1 MKKIILPFLLV
12 FLFLSLQAQQL
23 ITVSPEFATV
33 NDNNVIVTFDASQGN
48 AGLIGTSSIYAHTGV
63 ITSLS
68 TSNTDWKY
76 VIATWT
82 TNLPKALLTRI
93 GSSNSYTL
101 NIGNIRT
108 FYGVPANETIL
119 KLAFVFRNADG
130 SKTGKTT
137 ANGDIFVD
145 INQGS
150 FEVKINN
157 PLPGSFFNLSDSV
170 SMNATASSACNLK
183 LFANGVQV
191 ANANNALSLSYKN
204 TLASL
209 GSGRVNLILEGDN
222 NGVKSYDTTYIM
234 QRVQSTVAA
243 APAGIVDGINYINDS
258 TVTLQLF
265 APLKQF
271 VYVIGDFTNW
281 EFQPAMLMN
290 KTPDN
295 SRYWITIKGLIKG
308 KEYGFQYVIDN
319 IQMRVADIYADK
331 VLDPYND
338 QWIAKETYPNL
349 MLYPVGKTTEVVSVL
364 RTGEA
369 PYIWKTTTF
378 QKPVND
384 KLFIYELLLRDFIG
398 KHDFKTLRD
407 TIGYLKR
414 VGINC
419 VKLMPIM
426 EFEGNESWGYNPMFY
441 FALDKYYGTKNDMK
455 AFVDECHANGIAVVL
470 DIALNHSFGQNP
482 QVRMYFNPAAGQY
495 GQPTPENPWFN
506 QVDKHPFGV
515 GYDYNHEA
523 TAVQNFTDRV
533 IKYWIT
539 EYKVDGYRFD
549 LSKGFTQK
557 NTLGDVGGWSA
568 YDQSRINIWSRIKSE
583 ITKYAP
589 DAYLI
594 LEHLGDNSEEKV
606 LADMG
611 FMLWGKM
618 TENYA
623 EANMGYNNGKANLSW
638 GNYKSRGF
646 VYPNLITYAESHD
659 EERIMFSTLSYGN
672 AAGSYSTKNLNN
684 ALKRV
689 AAYHALLLL
698 LKGPKMIWQGG
709 ELGYEISINTNG
721 RTGNKPFL
729 WQYLNDANRAEVLN
743 QVGKLAKLKNHV
755 SFGSDN
761 YVYDVAGTGKI
772 LRVTHDSLNTV
783 VVGNFDVVSLN
794 ISPGFQN
801 TGWWYNY
808 ITGDSLNVTAT
819 NQSLSLNPGD
829 YVVYTN
835 KNLNKKSANP
845 SIGIPELNQINISVF
860 PNPSTA
866 EFYID
871 ADNNNINGYDVFDI
885 FGRLVLSKNTDGAN
899 ANEMIDLRDCSSG
912 VYWLKVYAGEKAST
926 LKLVLEK

>member
-1 MKKIILPFLLV
+1 
-12 FLFLSLQAQQL
+12 
-23 ITVSPEFATV
+23 
-33 NDNNVIVTFDASQGN
+33 
-48 AGLIGTSSIYAHTGV
+48 
-63 ITSLS
+63 
-68 TSNTDWKY
+68 
-76 VIATWT
+76 
-82 TNLPKALLTRI
+82 
-93 GSSNSYTL
+93 
-101 NIGNIRT
+101 
-108 FYGVPANETIL
+108 
-119 KLAFVFRNADG
+119 
-130 SKTGKTT
+130 
-137 ANGDIFVD
+137 
-145 INQGS
+145 
-150 FEVKINN
+150 
-157 PLPGSFFNLSDSV
+157 
-170 SMNATASSACNLK
+170 
-183 LFANGVQV
+183 
-191 ANANNALSLSYKN
+191 
-204 TLASL
+204 
-209 GSGRVNLILEGDN
+209 
-222 NGVKSYDTTYIM
+222 
-234 QRVQSTVAA
+234 
-243 APAGIVDGINYINDS
+243 
-258 TVTLQLF
+258 
-265 APLKQF
+265 
-271 VYVIGDFTNW
+271 
-281 EFQPAMLMN
+281 
-290 KTPDN
+290 
-295 SRYWITIKGLIKG
+295 
-308 KEYGFQYVIDN
+308 
-319 IQMRVADIYADK
+319 
-331 VLDPYND
+331 
-338 QWIAKETYPNL
+338 
-349 MLYPVGKTTEVVSVL
+349 
-364 RTGEA
+364 
-369 PYIWKTTTF
+369 
-378 QKPVND
+378 
-384 KLFIYELLLRDFIG
+384 
-398 KHDFKTLRD
+398 
-407 TIGYLKR
+407 
-414 VGINC
+414 
-419 VKLMPIM
+419 
-426 EFEGNESWGYNPMFY
+426 
-441 FALDKYYGTKNDMK
+441 MK